1 MIDLEYDLDL
11 AAEFGNGFM
20 PESDDDG
27 LDFEATAKNLS
38 KMGYQKIV
46 WHDVRKELPELNK
59 NVSAY
64 SEYVLGYDT
73 KNDKFAVVSW
83 DGTDWSDDNAICY
96 DVDYWAELPEIE
108 VEK

>member
-1 MIDLEYDLDL
+1 MTDLEYDLDL

-46 WHDVRKELPELNK
+46 RHDVKKELPERNK
-59 NVSAY
+59 
-64 SEYVLGYDT
+64 YVLGYCT
-73 KNDKFAVVSW
+73 LNNTFAVVKW
-83 DGTDWSDDNAICY
+83 DCVDWSDDNEICY
-96 DVDYWAELPEIE
+96 NVDYWTELPKIKLEQ
-108 VEK
+108 

>member
-1 MIDLEYDLDL
+1 MVNNMTDLEYDLDL

-46 WHDVRKELPELNK
+46 WHDTKKELPNRLKPVSEGGGDEPENLITLCK
-59 NVSAY
+59 NCHK
-64 SEYVLGYDT
+64 EIHREMNLKEEINNG
-73 KNDKFAVVSW
+73 KN
-83 DGTDWSDDNAICY
+83 T
-96 DVDYWAELPEIE
+96 
-108 VEK
+108 

>member
-1 MIDLEYDLDL
+1 MADLEYDLDL

-46 WHDVRKELPELNK
+46 WHDVKKELPDRLK
-59 NVSAY
+59 N
-64 SEYVLGYDT
+64 VLGY
-73 KNDKFAVVSW
+73 NVGHRAFVVVFW
-83 DGTDWSDDNAICY
+83 DGVDWSDNEETCY
-96 DVDYWAELPEIE
+96 NIDYWAELPKIE
-108 VEK
+108 LEK